1 MSRKPRAGAIIR
13 VSRRNRKDGSGHS
26 PEVQR
31 RLDVRFAEGQ
41 GWELLPEN
49 IRDENDIRDGNV
61 SGGADLAERPGF
73 GPLVELVRRGELDV
87 ILTADFS
94 RFFRDLD
101 VQRQVIAQIEAAGG
115 QLWTVSNGRISHETA
130 ESELTANLQGSVT
143 HYQKRYAR
151 DKSFLAVEIAIE
163 QGKVPW
169 RGDEGRAPGYLRSAA
184 STLTP
189 DPALCRVVTEAFEM
203 RAGADGNE
211 PATLAEVRA
220 FLAEHGIVRS
230 YRGVQRLLRDRLYL
244 GEIHHGTHTPNL
256 AAHEAIVDRDTFDA
270 VQAMKIARGEQPSKS
285 DRLLA
290 RLGVLR
296 CGTCGTPM
304 NATAQTHRHKRY
316 PFYRCGRTYG
326 DCPAAATVSARA
338 VEERVIAE
346 VTASVGRRRGR
357 AAVGAELDSV
367 EAKLAA
373 VDAELETRAAVFDAA
388 GLDDVAGAVE
398 NLRGLRQR
406 RDDLR
411 GRRVELLALRGV
423 ESVGAEIFDDPDP
436 AALPAKR
443 ALVRATLRSVT
454 VTPGKGRF
462 DERITVE
469 PR

>member
-31 RLDVRFAEGQ
+31 RLDVRFAESQ

-49 IRDENDIRDGNV
+49 IRDENDIRDGDV
-61 SGGADLAERPGF
+61 SGGADLSERPGF
-73 GPLVELVRRGELDV
+73 GPLVELVRARELDI

-101 VQRQVIAQIEAAGG
+101 IQRQVIAQIEEAGG

-163 QGKVPW
+163 NGSIPW
-169 RGDEGRAPGYLRSAA
+169 RTTAPGYLRRDIDGVNSR
-184 STLTP
+184 LIP
-189 DPALCRVVTEAFEM
+189 DPARRDVIARAFEH
-203 RAGADGNE
+203 RAAGMTILG
-211 PATLAEVRA
+211 VRA
-220 FLAEHGIVRS
+220 FLAEHGIRRS
-230 YRGVQRLLRDRLYL
+230 YRGVQRLLRNRIYL

-256 AAHEAIVDRDTFDA
+256 AAHEAIVDRATFEA
-270 VQAMKIARGEQPSKS
+270 VRAMVVDRGAPPKS

-296 CGTCGTPM
+296 CATCGSTM
-304 NATAQTHRHKRY
+304 NASAQTHRQTRY
-316 PFYRCGRTYG
+316 PFYRCAGTYR
-326 DCPAAATVSARA
+326 DCSHAASISARA
-338 VEERVIAE
+338 VEERVIDE
-346 VTASVGRRRGR
+346 VKAAVGRRRGR
-357 AAVGAELDSV
+357 ASAGAELDAV
-367 EAKLAA
+367 ESELLA
-373 VDAELETRAAVFDAA
+373 VDSQLETTAAAFDAA

-398 NLRGLRQR
+398 NLRGLRER
-406 RDDLR
+406 RDHLR
-411 GRRVELLALRGV
+411 GRRVELLALCDV
-423 ESVGAEIFDDPDP
+423 ESVGVEIFDDPDP

-443 ALVRATLRSVT
+443 DLIRATLRSVT

-462 DERITVE
+462 DERVAVD
-469 PR
+469 PRE